1 MSKVKKQKSTS
12 QSFLNGALILSISMI
27 AVKLCG
33 LAQKV
38 LLTNLYSKLGGVY
51 AELGTGLWQNAYDL
65 YVLMFTL
72 ASVGFPIA
80 VSRLVSENYTKE
92 RYNDIRQ
99 VHNVSKPFFF
109 IMGLVCFL
117 IMTGGSFLYVGNWIG
132 INQPYALPALL
143 VLSPTILFGC
153 LVSVYRGYYEGMRNM
168 TPTAI
173 SEVIEAVSKIAIGVV
188 LSYIVVNIGTNEY
201 SSSGTIFGMTFTN
214 KEEAYNTLV
223 SISVAASIFGITMGS
238 VLAFLF
244 LRIRFAMRKGD
255 IPEEYYSNSLEAL
268 SKKETF
274 KKMASIA
281 VPVGIGALVMSI
293 AGPIDNFIIQRVF
306 LNMAE
311 THPQELLAEFN
322 HMLDSTIPPAGSDE
336 KISIHTCLVG
346 YYASASTLTSIV
358 IAVTQVFGTSAM
370 PNVTAAYTKGNK
382 EELRQSMN
390 TVLRLTTMVTF
401 PCAIG
406 LSVLSGPILSLVYSG
421 NENISIFGAE
431 VLQVL
436 GIAVIFM
443 GTITPICSMLQGIGK
458 VKSSM
463 GIYIFGTLSKILVSY
478 LFARNISINIVG
490 SAIGSLVSNF
500 MMCTAALF
508 ILVRSTKIM
517 PDFVSVAIKPMLAA
531 VACGACAYLCV
542 YILGINLLISIVI
555 SAIFYL
561 LILLILH
568 TFTKNEVLMLPK
580 GKKIAKTLE
589 KLHLIR

>member
-1 MSKVKKQKSTS
+1 MSNSKTKSTS
-12 QSFLNGALILSISMI
+12 QSFLKGALVLTISMI

-38 LLTNLYSKLGGVY
+38 LLTNLYGTLGETY
-51 AELGTGLWQNAYDL
+51 AEFGTGLFSNAYEL
-65 YVLMFTL
+65 YVPLFTL
-72 ASVGFPIA
+72 ATVGFPIA
-80 VSRLVSENYTKE
+80 VSRLVSENYAKE
-92 RYNDIRQ
+92 RYNDVRQ
-99 VHNVSKPFFF
+99 VHKVSKPFFL
-109 IMGLVCFL
+109 IMGVLCFL
-117 IMTGGSFLYVGNWIG
+117 TMTVGSFFYVSEMG
-132 INQPYALPALL
+132 INQPFALPALL
-143 VLSPTILFGC
+143 VLAPTILFGC
-153 LVSVYRGYYEGMRNM
+153 LVSIYRGYYEGMRNM

-188 LSYIVVNIGTNEY
+188 LSYIVVNIGVNQY
-201 SSSGTIFGMTFTN
+201 SSTGTIFGMSFAS

-244 LRIRFAMRKGD
+244 LRIRFAVRKGE
-255 IPEEYYSNSLEAL
+255 IPAEYYSNSVEAL

-274 KKMASIA
+274 RKMAATALPI
-281 VPVGIGALVMSI
+281 GIGALVMSLS
-293 AGPIDNFIIQRVF
+293 GSIDSFIIQKVI

-311 THPQELLAEFN
+311 RTPAALLAEFN
-322 HMLDSTIPPAGSDE
+322 GKLDSALAEG
-336 KISIHTCLVG
+336 SIHTCIWG
-346 YYASASTLTSIV
+346 YYTASLTLVSIV

-382 EELRQSMN
+382 DELKQSIN

-421 NENISIFGAE
+421 NENISMFGSE

-436 GIAVIFM
+436 GLAVIFM

-490 SAIGSLVSNF
+490 SAIGSLISNF
-500 MMCTAALF
+500 MMCTVALF

-517 PDFVSVAIKPMLAA
+517 PDFLSVAIKPMLSAII
-531 VACGACAYLCV
+531 CGATAYLCAYV
-542 YILGINLLISIVI
+542 LGFNLLFSIVI
-555 SAIFYL
+555 SAIIYLISL
-561 LILLILH
+561 LILR
-568 TFTKNEVLMLPK
+568 TFTKNELIMLPG
-580 GKKIAKTLE
+580 GKKIAKMLA
-589 KLHLIR
+589 KLHIIG

>member
-1 MSKVKKQKSTS
+1 MSEKTKTKSAS
-12 QSFLNGALILSISMI
+12 QSFLKGALVLTVSMI

-38 LLTNLYSKLGGVY
+38 LLTNLYGKLGETY
-51 AELGTGLWQNAYDL
+51 AEFGTGLFSNAYEL
-65 YVLMFTL
+65 YVPLFTL
-72 ASVGFPIA
+72 ATVGFPIA
-80 VSRLVSENYTKE
+80 VSRLVSENYAKE
-92 RYNDIRQ
+92 HYNDVRQ
-99 VHNVSKPFFF
+99 VHRVSKPFFL
-109 IMGLVCFL
+109 IMGILCFL
-117 IMTGGSFLYVGNWIG
+117 MMTGGSFLYVSESG

-153 LVSVYRGYYEGMRNM
+153 LVSIYRGYYEGMRNM

-188 LSYIVVNIGTNEY
+188 LSYIVVNIGINQY
-201 SSSGTIFGMTFTN
+201 ASSNSIFGMTFSS

-238 VLAFLF
+238 LLAFLF
-244 LRIRFAMRKGD
+244 LRIRFALRKGE
-255 IPEEYYSNSLEAL
+255 IPEDYYKNSIEAL
-268 SKKETF
+268 SKKATF
-274 KKMASIA
+274 KRMAGIA
-281 VPVGIGALVMSI
+281 IPVGIGALVMSLS
-293 AGPIDNFIIQRVF
+293 GSIDSFIIQRVI

-311 THPQELLAEFN
+311 NSPAELLAEFN
-322 HMLDSTIPPAGSDE
+322 GKLDTALAEG
-336 KISIHTCLVG
+336 SIHTCIWG
-346 YYASASTLTSIV
+346 YYTASLTLVSIV

-370 PNVTAAYTKGNK
+370 PNVTASYTKGNR
-382 EELRQSMN
+382 EELKESMN

-436 GIAVIFM
+436 GISVIFM

-463 GIYIFGTLSKILVSY
+463 GIYIFGTISKILVSY

-490 SAIGSLVSNF
+490 AAIGSLVSNF
-500 MMCTAALF
+500 LMCTIAIF

-517 PDFVSVAIKPMLAA
+517 PDFVSVVLKPMHSALGCGVAA
-531 VACGACAYLCV
+531 YFCCYQFGL
-542 YILGINLLISIVI
+542 NLLISIVI
-555 SAIFYL
+555 SAIIYL
-561 LILLILH
+561 IMLLILH

-580 GKKIAKTLE
+580 GKKIVIILE
-589 KLHLIR
+589 KLHLIG

>member
-1 MSKVKKQKSTS
+1 MSEIVKTKSTS
-12 QSFLNGALILSISMI
+12 QSFLKGALVLTISMI

-38 LLTNLYSKLGGVY
+38 LLTNLYGTLGETY
-51 AELGTGLWQNAYDL
+51 AEFGTGLFANAYEL
-65 YVLMFTL
+65 YVPLFTL
-72 ASVGFPIA
+72 ATVGFPIA
-80 VSRLVSENYTKE
+80 VSRLVSENYAKE
-92 RYNDIRQ
+92 RYNDVRQ
-99 VHNVSKPFFF
+99 VHRVAKPFFL
-109 IMGLVCFL
+109 IMGIVCFL
-117 IMTGGSFLYVGNWIG
+117 IMTVGSFFYVSSIG

-143 VLSPTILFGC
+143 MLAPTILFGC

-173 SEVIEAVSKIAIGVV
+173 SEVIEAFSKIAIGVV
-188 LSYIVVNIGTNEY
+188 LSYIVVNIGSNQYANSE
-201 SSSGTIFGMTFTN
+201 TIFGMTFAS
-214 KEEAYNTLV
+214 KEEAFNTLV

-238 VLAFLF
+238 FIAFLF
-244 LRIRFAMRKGD
+244 LRIRFALRKGE
-255 IPEEYYSNSLEAL
+255 IPAEYYINSVEAL

-274 KKMASIA
+274 KKMAATALPI
-281 VPVGIGALVMSI
+281 GIGALVMSLS
-293 AGPIDNFIIQRVF
+293 GTIDSFIIQRVI
-306 LNMAE
+306 LGMAE
-311 THPQELLAEFN
+311 NQPVALMAEFN
-322 HMLDSTIPPAGSDE
+322 GKLNSALAEG
-336 KISIHTCLVG
+336 SIHTCVWG
-346 YYASASTLTSIV
+346 YYTASLTLVSIV

-382 EELRQSMN
+382 EELKQSMN

-406 LSVLSGPILSLVYSG
+406 LSVLSEPILSLVYSG

-436 GIAVIFM
+436 GLAVIFM

-463 GIYIFGTLSKILVSY
+463 GVYIFGTVSKILVSY

-500 MMCTAALF
+500 LMCAVALF
-508 ILVRSTKIM
+508 ILVRNTKIM
-517 PDFVSVAIKPMLAA
+517 PDFVSVALKPMLSA
-531 VACGACAYLCV
+531 VLCGASAYVCS
-542 YILGINLLISIVI
+542 YILHLNLLISIVI
-555 SAIFYL
+555 SAIIYL
-561 LILLILH
+561 VMLLILH

-580 GKKIAKTLE
+580 GKKIVIILE